1 MDFFL
6 SPSREEGFT
15 YSVVEAAY
23 CGCQVI
29 LSRCPGQEE
38 YMKHQ
43 IPPFHWLEDPNTVDI
58 TNDLTQEIL
67 RAYKMPQGTKEEM
80 VRESQKYLES
90 HFKMNK
96 WVEDVVKIYGE
107 LLE

>member
-1 MDFFL
+1 MA
-6 SPSREEGFT
+6 EGT
-15 YSVVEAAY
+15 
-23 CGCQVI
+23 
-29 LSRCPGQEE
+29 
-38 YMKHQ
+38 
-43 IPPFHWLEDPNTVDI
+43 T
-58 TNDLTQEIL
+58 
-67 RAYKMPQGTKEEM
+67 EEM